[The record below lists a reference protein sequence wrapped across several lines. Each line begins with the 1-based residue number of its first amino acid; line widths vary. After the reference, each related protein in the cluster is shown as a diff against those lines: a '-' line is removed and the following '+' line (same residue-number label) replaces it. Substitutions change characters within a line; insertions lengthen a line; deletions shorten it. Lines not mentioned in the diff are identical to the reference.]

1 MTKRKKYRIKG
12 TRVTEQGP
20 GGATDVIVATDWF
33 KAVKKARALG
43 YTRGD
48 LNVCL
53 LSVVKKKGGKK

>member
-12 TRVTEQGP
+12 TRITEQGP
-20 GGATDVIVATDWF
+20 GGATDVIIATSWF
-33 KAVKKARALG
+33 NAVKKARALG

-53 LSVVKKKGGKK
+53 LEVARKRGKK